1 MENGDNLS
9 KDNKFVRSLIEN
21 AQHGNNAALDQLF
34 EMNLNKI
41 YAISLRLSGSAKSA
55 EKISGLVMLKAWKE
69 IGKLRAD
76 VTFTNWMRGMTI
88 FSALDY
94 LRHNPKEPT
103 SESTLK
109 GVYSQ
114 FPLEKAINSLPDDQR
129 IPLVLKEVEKY
140 DLKEISDLTIKPE
153 NEIETN
159 LESGRIAVI
168 KNVKLIGNEAEL
180 DDALSKLPPEI
191 EPDKETKEKILKEMN
206 AQRMKLKEE
215 IAAKREEEQ
224 EEEIIE
230 TEQKDKKEKK
240 KERSSEPFFTPEK
253 VKLIKTGAIFLGAV
267 SLIIVVIMFL
277 TQSTSDWKILTV
289 TGAPKAD
296 GKIIEKGD
304 ELKPGRLIVTSEGTS
319 LSFEI
324 PKVGSVMMNELSS
337 LKRVGNEYTIELL
350 DGSIRKNSEN
360 AQQKFKVIT
369 SAATVEDYYLGSRF
383 EISVDDLETTKA
395 RSVDGWL
402 KVTAGGHESLVPQ
415 GFTSVTKNGS
425 NAGLPL
431 NKQAEPEMREM
442 LINFSGNDDPNFGI
456 ILLNATLNDALAIW
470 HLLKRVE
477 VDKRV
482 AVYNTLKEI
491 LPPPDAV
498 SKSGVLSLDEESL
511 KIWLE
516 EIEWN
521 VIGSN

>member
-1 MENGDNLS
+1 MS

-55 EKISGLVMLKAWKE
+55 EKISGIVMLKAWKE
-69 IGKLRAD
+69 ISKLRAD

-94 LRHNPKEPT
+94 LRNNPKEPT

-114 FPLEKAINSLPDDQR
+114 YPLEKAINSLPDDQR

-140 DLKEISDLTIKPE
+140 HLKEISDLTMKTE
-153 NEIETN
+153 SELETD
-159 LESGRIAVI
+159 LEAGRIAVI
-168 KNVKLIGNEAEL
+168 KNVKLISNETEL
-180 DDALSKLPPEI
+180 DEALSKLPSEI

-215 IAAKREEEQ
+215 IAAKKEAEQ
-224 EEEIIE
+224 EDEVIE
-230 TEQKDKKEKK
+230 VELEDKKEKKKEK

-253 VKLIKTGAIFLGAV
+253 VKLIKTSAIFLAAA
-267 SLIIVVIMFL
+267 SLIIIAILFL
-277 TQSTSDWKILTV
+277 TQSSNDWKVLTV
-289 TGAPKAD
+289 KGAPKAD
-296 GKIIEKGD
+296 GRVIEKGD
-304 ELKPGRLIVTSEGTS
+304 ELETGKFIVTSEGTS

-324 PKVGSVMMNELSS
+324 PEVGSIKMDENSS
-337 LKRVGNEYTIELL
+337 LKRPGGENTIEVLS
-350 DGSIRKNSEN
+350 GSIRKNSQD
-360 AQQKFKVIT
+360 ALQKIKVIT
-369 SAATVEDYYLGSRF
+369 PAAEVEEYYIGSRF
-383 EISVDDLETTKA
+383 EVVIDDLESTEV
-395 RSVDGWL
+395 RSSDGWI
-402 KVTAGGHESLVPQ
+402 KITAGGQETLLPQ
-415 GFTSVTKNGS
+415 GFTSVTKQGTS
-425 NAGLPL
+425 AGLPF
-431 NKQAEPEMREM
+431 NSKTDPEMREM
-442 LINFSGNDDPNFGI
+442 LINFSGNDDPNFGV

-470 HLLKRVE
+470 HLFKRVG

-482 AVYNTLKEI
+482 AVYNTLI
-491 LPPPDAV
+491 QIIPPPDAV
-498 SKSGVLSLDEESL
+498 SKSGVLSLDEENL

-521 VIGSN
+521 VTGTN